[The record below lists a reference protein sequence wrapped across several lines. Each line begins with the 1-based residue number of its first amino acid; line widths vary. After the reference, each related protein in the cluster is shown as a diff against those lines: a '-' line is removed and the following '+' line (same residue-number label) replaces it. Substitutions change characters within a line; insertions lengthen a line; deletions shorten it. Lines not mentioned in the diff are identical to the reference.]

1 MKAKKITVACLAAGL
16 TLVGTAGLIAYA
28 AGNPYESYK
37 SAVVNTIGEDN
48 LTAHAA
54 VQMKQ
59 NGKVIASGNAV
70 YEKSAGVQY
79 SSVVAD
85 VAGQSMI
92 QEEYSDGNVKIK
104 SDGSKYTEK
113 NRKEKH
119 DESEATYDPFLTI
132 EKVDADEDGIFDYAY
147 ISNCEAAAKS
157 VVIPSE
163 VDGIPVTEI
172 GFGAF
177 MDTNLASITI
187 SGNIKTI
194 GAIAFSFC
202 SNLTIVTIDENVTKI
217 ETGAFSDCNS
227 LHNVTIKNPE
237 CEISDDPDVFT
248 YGCIIS
254 GYDNSTAQ
262 AYAQK
267 YGYAFESLG
276 EAPEVIKGDAN
287 GDEEVDVRDAAFI
300 ARKLAERKVNE
311 IPDSADFNEDGKIN
325 VRDAAAIARYMA
337 NKFTS

>member
-79 SSVVAD
+79 ASVVAD

-113 NRKEKH
+113 SRKEKH
-119 DESEATYDPFLTI
+119 DENERLTPNMI
-132 EKVDADEDGIFDYAY
+132 
-147 ISNCEAAAKS
+147 
-157 VVIPSE
+157 
-163 VDGIPVTEI
+163 
-172 GFGAF
+172 
-177 MDTNLASITI
+177 
-187 SGNIKTI
+187 
-194 GAIAFSFC
+194 
-202 SNLTIVTIDENVTKI
+202 
-217 ETGAFSDCNS
+217 
-227 LHNVTIKNPE
+227 
-237 CEISDDPDVFT
+237 
-248 YGCIIS
+248 
-254 GYDNSTAQ
+254 
-262 AYAQK
+262 
-267 YGYAFESLG
+267 
-276 EAPEVIKGDAN
+276 
-287 GDEEVDVRDAAFI
+287 
-300 ARKLAERKVNE
+300 KLAEMTADLFVGDLSNQFVSNGNTVSVTLTDVQIPEIANVAASAFTEMNAGKHFDEGKNDLEDVLLQEFPITQNAKIESVTMDAEIVKGNLSAQDMTIVVSGQTSDGKDTQVEITINANVSDIGSTTPQTIDTSSLQKSSSLENE
-311 IPDSADFNEDGKIN
+311 NED
-325 VRDAAAIARYMA
+325 
-337 NKFTS
+337 